1 MITKIAFIGLAGFL
15 FIQSFFQLSEIILTQ
30 KKDKEWQEY
39 LNVEK
44 AVEEGRYEQA
54 ISKLE
59 HLIEQYKLKKEE
71 ELLKQSMYTL
81 TLAYYKKRYFQEM
94 FKTAKELIRLY
105 PNDEVGKTGFFFAG
119 EFYME
124 KKNYDYAVASYEM
137 FIKKLPNHPFVPLAY
152 FNIAKILYENKKYDE
167 AEEIL
172 KKMERKFSRSSLM
185 PQVKRF
191 LLTLY
196 LDTDRPKEAIKRIK
210 AIAHSPDYIEI
221 NNGWLS
227 IAEYFYNK
235 GDYAQAIDYYSR
247 IRDKESMLKEI
258 EWKMQKISDIYE
270 RERRA
275 AGLAQY
281 YYERGEQR
289 TWWKEFD
296 YKALYRDVKE
306 SKDLYPYAL
315 YKIGCC
321 YFELGNYDE
330 AEKRFSIFENKG
342 YGAADPEL
350 ASHVNYYKTLVYL
363 KTNRMEE
370 LAKYSKTSKQPEDIE
385 FALLQALYNENK
397 FKMITEN
404 YNQGKYRFKKPQY
417 EELGLFLVAESF
429 FMTNLYKEAV
439 ELYKKFIEKF
449 PKSQYF
455 NNAKLNLASSYKELR
470 NYEEAVNGFKQLLS
484 VYPNDPQYT
493 TMILLQLGDTY
504 NKLKNYERSIY
515 YYRLFLDKFPKHASV
530 PDVLI
535 NLGNVCF
542 ELKKYESSIEYY
554 NKLINAYPDNKN
566 VEYALYYIG
575 MCYKELGNYDKMLE
589 TFEKL
594 TMQFP
599 EGEAAA
605 QGFYWIAWAYRK
617 QKQFEKA
624 INAYDVV
631 CTKFPT
637 DKIALTARLEK
648 AETLYEAGRSE
659 LAVEEYTNM
668 LSSFASS
675 NNLEDIYYLLSK
687 IIEFHKRSQQL
698 DNIPSFFNTLSKKFE
713 NQLLVKVAI
722 QLKLSEFYY
731 SQKKIKEA
739 SDILSQ
745 LESVINKINLSP
757 QEIYLAADILFKA
770 QQYEKAYTFYKKLV
784 ISYPNNKQYLRNGI
798 WGLCECYIKLGEK
811 GVPLSTEVKN
821 LIEKHYVVVSDI
833 KYVNFALGKS
843 YWKLGEYAKCIP
855 VLKNVVGAF
864 EKTEGAEVTYMIAYS
879 YQQMSKYEEAIKY
892 YVRMVLVYSA
902 YEEWMPQTYY
912 NAGLCYLKIG
922 DTKKAKE
929 LFTEIVNRYPNSK
942 YYQLAKQML

>member
-15 FIQSFFQLSEIILTQ
+15 FIQSFFQLSEVIFTQ

-39 LNVEK
+39 LNVER
-44 AVEEGRYEQA
+44 AVEEGKYEQA

-59 HLIEQYKLKKEE
+59 FLLEQYKRKKDE
-71 ELLKQSMYTL
+71 ELLKQAMYTL
-81 TLAYYKKRYFQEM
+81 TLAYYKKKYLQEM
-94 FKTAKELIRLY
+94 LKMAKELIRLY
-105 PNDEVGKTGFFFAG
+105 PDDEVGKAGFFFAG
-119 EFYME
+119 EYYME
-124 KKNYDYAVASYEM
+124 EKNYDYAVASYEM

-167 AEEIL
+167 AEDIL

-210 AIAHSPDYIEI
+210 AIEHSPDFVEI

-258 EWKMQKISDIYE
+258 EQKIQRVGDIYE
-270 RERRA
+270 RERRI
-275 AGLAQY
+275 GLTQY
-281 YYERGEQR
+281 YYDRGEQR

-296 YKALYRDVKE
+296 YQALYRDVKE

-315 YKIGCC
+315 FKIGCC
-321 YFELGNYDE
+321 YFELGNYEE
-330 AEKRFSIFENKG
+330 AEKKFSLFEEKK
-342 YGAADPEL
+342 YGVVDPEL
-350 ASHVNYYKTLVYL
+350 ASNVNYYKTLVYL

-370 LAKYSKTSKQPEDIE
+370 LAKYSKATGQSEDVE
-385 FALLQALYNENK
+385 FALLQALYNDNK
-397 FKMITEN
+397 FKMIAEN
-404 YNQGKYRFKKPQY
+404 YKQGKYRFKKPQY
-417 EELGLFLVAESF
+417 EELGSFLVAESF
-429 FMTNLYKEAV
+429 FMANLYKEAI
-439 ELYKKFIEKF
+439 ELYKEFIKKF
-449 PKSQYF
+449 PKSQYL
-455 NNAKLNLASSYKELR
+455 NNARINLASSYKESQYY
-470 NYEEAVNGFKQLLS
+470 NEAIREFEQLLS
-484 VYPNDPQYT
+484 VYPNDSRYT
-493 TMILLQLGDTY
+493 TMILLQLGDAY

-515 YYRLFLDKFPKHASV
+515 YYKLFLDKFPDHSNV

-535 NLGNVCF
+535 ILGNVCF
-542 ELKKYESSIEYY
+542 ELKKYESSMQYY
-554 NKLINAYPDNKN
+554 TKLINSYPDNRN

-575 MCYKELGNYDKMLE
+575 MCYKELGNYAKMVE

-594 TMQFP
+594 TTQFP

-605 QGFYWIAWAYRK
+605 QGLYWTAWAYRQ

-624 INAYDVV
+624 INTYDLL
-631 CTKFPT
+631 CSKFPNH
-637 DKIALTARLEK
+637 KIALTARLEK
-648 AETLYEAGRSE
+648 AEALHESGQSE
-659 LAVEEYTNM
+659 LALEEYTNM
-668 LSSFASS
+668 LNSFANS
-675 NNLEDIYYLLSK
+675 NSLEDIYYLLGK
-687 IIEFHKRSQQL
+687 IIEFYKKNQRL
-698 DNIPSFFNTLSKKFE
+698 DEIPQFFDKLSKKFDS
-713 NQLLVKVAI
+713 QQLVKVAI
-722 QLKLSEFYY
+722 QLKLGEFYY
-731 SQKKIKEA
+731 TQKKIKEA
-739 SDILSQ
+739 SEVLSQ
-745 LESVINKINLSP
+745 LESVINRINLSP
-757 QEIYLAADILFKA
+757 QEIYSAADILFKA
-770 QQYEKAYTFYKKLV
+770 QQYEKSYSFFKKLAV
-784 ISYPNNKQYLRNGI
+784 SYPNNKQYLRNSI

-811 GVPLSTEVKN
+811 GAPLSTEVKN
-821 LIEKHYVVVSDI
+821 LVEKYYVVVSDI

-843 YWKLGEYAKCIP
+843 YWKLGEYEKCIP

-864 EKTEGAEVTYMIAYS
+864 EKSEGAEVTYMIAHS
-879 YQQMSKYEEAIKY
+879 YQQLSKYEEAIKY
-892 YVRMVLVYSA
+892 YARMVLVYNA